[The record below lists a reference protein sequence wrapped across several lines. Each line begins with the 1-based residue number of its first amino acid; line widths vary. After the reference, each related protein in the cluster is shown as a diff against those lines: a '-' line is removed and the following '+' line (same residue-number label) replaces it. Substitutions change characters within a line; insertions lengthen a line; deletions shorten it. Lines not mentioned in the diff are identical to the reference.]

1 MKTITIT
8 VDDETAKA
16 YYRVASL
23 LGGYDRLDRGI
34 SDGIKD
40 VAEKLEA
47 IEKNKTPEEK
57 ILESMC
63 NKPGYLMPWS
73 SYLSSMKNYNPY
85 CGGDT

>member
-23 LGGYDRLDRGI
+23 IGGYDRLDRGI

-40 VAEKLEA
+40 VAEKLEE

-57 ILESMC
+57 ILESMH
-63 NKPGYLMPWS
+63 NKPGYLHTYPG
-73 SYLSSMKNYNPY
+73 LFVNCYNPY